1 MALSSLEDEMITLIA
16 ANAKMKIITTMA
28 VGYIIIRAIQ
38 MASRRLWI

>member
-16 ANAKMKIITTMA
+16 ANTKMKITATMA

-38 MASRRLWI
+38 MAS